1 MRRPVVGG
9 VGRCRALCLV
19 MTKLIDGDVN
29 DAETLTS
36 DAKPLRSVL
45 EAFFMLTEVI
55 SLKSRTYWLAQNT
68 QMVHW

>member
-1 MRRPVVGG
+1 MRQLVVGS

-19 MTKLIDGDVN
+19 MTKSIDGAVN
-29 DAETLTS
+29 DVETLTS

-45 EAFFMLTEVI
+45 EAFCMLTEVI
-55 SLKSRTYWLAQNT
+55 SLKSHTYWLAQNT